1 MVIQGT
7 NAASTTLLLI
17 VESQV
22 LVRTAVADYL
32 RECGYTVLEAADA
45 DEAVALLQSSDIR
58 VVLVDV
64 GTPEV
69 LDGFTLVQWIRQQ
82 RPDTKI
88 VTTAGIVRTA
98 QIAGDLCATGPMLR
112 RPYHHQELERQI
124 RQVLSER

>member
-45 DEAVALLQSSDIR
+45 NEAVALLQSSDIR